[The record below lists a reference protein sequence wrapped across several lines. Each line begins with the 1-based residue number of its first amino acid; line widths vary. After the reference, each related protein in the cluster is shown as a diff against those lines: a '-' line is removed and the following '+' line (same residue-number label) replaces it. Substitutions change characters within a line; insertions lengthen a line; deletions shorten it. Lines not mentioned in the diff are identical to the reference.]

1 MLSPVTVWAVELE
14 SGSGLEEVQGSL
26 ALENAALVFTP
37 REGHGS
43 ERRYPFAE
51 VARARRLRGS
61 PVLLIVHEPAR
72 PARRTAFYFVQ
83 PPPLAPPD
91 ESRKAILGPLAS
103 SGSPRKVRRRNASY
117 LGLSNRQK
125 KQLLREWE
133 RAVQE
138 ALSAARRSEG

>member
-1 MLSPVTVWAVELE
+1 MPSPVTVWAVELE

-26 ALENAALVFTP
+26 ALETAALVFTP
-37 REGHGS
+37 RDGHGS
-43 ERRYPFAE
+43 ERRYPLAE

-72 PARRTAFYFVQ
+72 GARRTAFYFVQ

-103 SGSPRKVRRRNASY
+103 GSPRKVRRRNASY

-125 KQLLREWE
+125 KQVLREWE